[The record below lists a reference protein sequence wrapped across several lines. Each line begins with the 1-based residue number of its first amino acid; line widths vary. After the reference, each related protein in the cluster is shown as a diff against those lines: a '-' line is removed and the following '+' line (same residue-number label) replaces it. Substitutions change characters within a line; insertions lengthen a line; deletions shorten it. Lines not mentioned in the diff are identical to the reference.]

1 LPELKVERRNFVK
14 EKVDNSPKTQK
25 RSVVFPIETLEQ
37 IDKLAIKKN
46 VYASEII
53 REFIEK
59 GLSVN
64 GYEENIDM
72 ITDIIHQEI
81 EASIKS
87 LANRLAGMI
96 NRLTIISAAAYY
108 ANITIISDLID
119 KDRYSSFEKIERAAR
134 KRALSYAN
142 MKSGDA
148 IAKFMDD
155 EEVKKAVAEIKGG
168 NASYVDFDV

>member
-1 LPELKVERRNFVK
+1 VK
-14 EKVDNSPKTQK
+14 EKTDTSPKTQK
-25 RSVVFPIETLEQ
+25 RSVVFSTETLEQ

-59 GLSVN
+59 GLAVN

-119 KDRYSSFEKIERAAR
+119 KDRYSSFEKIEKAAR

-168 NASYVDFDV
+168 DASYVDFDV